1 VEENLGKRMN
11 IPFIRE
17 TITTA
22 KQILKRWQQI
32 YLFQQRIISPGFK
45 NRTDS
50 FRRMTIKF

>member
-50 FRRMTIKF
+50 FRRMTI